1 MLKLKHLLLISV
13 ASLAYAEDS
22 DITKFMKHLEVI
34 PDLIAEGPKDFL
46 KVCFALEREYNV
58 NKTVIWYLLS
68 LWQVI
73 FDSGVMADKGVE
85 LKPRQV
91 KNQPKVEWKPDSADS
106 YYTLI
111 MTDPDAP
118 SRAKP
123 EWREWH
129 HWLVVNIPGNAVDKG
144 EVLSAYV
151 GSGAPKDTGLHRY
164 VFLLYKQPKKL
175 EFTEAHLTNTSPKGR
190 EKFSTKNFVAKYG
203 LGVPVAGNFF
213 QAQYDDY
220 VPELYKQL
228 GF

>member
-1 MLKLKHLLLISV
+1 MLNLQQVLLLSV
-13 ASLAYAEDS
+13 VCLAYAEDS

-34 PDLIAEGPKDFL
+34 PDLIGEGPKDFL
-46 KVCFALEREYNV
+46 KV
-58 NKTVIWYLLS
+58 S
-68 LWQVI
+68 
-73 FDSGVMADKGVE
+73 FDSGVFADKGVE
-85 LKPRQV
+85 LTPTQV
-91 KNQPKVEWKPDSADS
+91 KNQPKVEWKPVSADT

-123 EWREWH
+123 ELREWH
-129 HWLVVNIPGNAVDKG
+129 HWLVGNIPGNELGKG
-144 EVLSAYV
+144 EVLTEYV

-175 EFTEAHLTNTSPKGR
+175 EFNEARLTNKSANGR
-190 EKFSTKNFVAKYG
+190 EKFSTKKFAEKYG

>member
-46 KVCFALEREYNV
+46 K
-58 NKTVIWYLLS
+58 
-68 LWQVI
+68 VI

>member
-1 MLKLKHLLLISV
+1 MLNVKYLLLL
-13 ASLAYAEDS
+13 SLFSMAHAADS

-34 PDLIAEGPKDFL
+34 PDLITEGPKDFL
-46 KVCFALEREYNV
+46 NV
-58 NKTVIWYLLS
+58 NY
-68 LWQVI
+68 
-73 FDSGVMADKGVE
+73 DSGVVADKGVE
-85 LKPRQV
+85 LTPTQV
-91 KNQPKVEWKPDSADS
+91 KHQPKVEWTSESADT

-123 EWREWH
+123 EMREWH
-129 HWLVVNIPGNAVDKG
+129 HWLVVNIPGNALDKG
-144 EVLSAYV
+144 EVLSEYI

-175 EFTEAHLTNTSPKGR
+175 EFSEIHLTNTSAKGR
-190 EKFSTKNFVAKYG
+190 EKFSTKNFADKYG
-203 LGVPVAGNFF
+203 LGIPVAGNFF
-213 QAQYDDY
+213 QAQYDEY